1 MTPKAVLFDCDG
13 VLVDSE
19 RLTNAIVR
27 DDLAAAGL
35 EMTLDEV
42 MNAFVGGTMVGVAD
56 EARRMGADLPDDW
69 VPQFYKRLYAR
80 LAEGTP
86 LIAGVETVLDRL
98 DAAGIVYGVGS
109 NGSTEKMQTT
119 LGQHPTVW
127 NRVKDQLYSGQELG
141 CAKPDPGLYLHVAKA
156 LGVLPEAC
164 VVVEDSVNGCRAG
177 VAAGIRTL
185 GYAAH
190 GEGATLAATGAEVF
204 TDMVDLPGLIGL

>member
-1 MTPKAVLFDCDG
+1 MRPAAVLFDCDG

-19 RLTNAIVR
+19 RLTNAMIR

-42 MNAFVGGTMVGVAD
+42 MNAFVGGTMAGVAD
-56 EARRMGADLPDDW
+56 EARGMGADLPEDW
-69 VPQFYKRLYAR
+69 VAQFYKRLYAR

-86 LIAGVETVLDRL
+86 LIAGIEAVLDRL

-119 LGQHPTVW
+119 LGQHPGIWT
-127 NRVKDQLYSGQELG
+127 RVKDHLYSGQELG
-141 CAKPDPGLYLHVAKA
+141 CAKPDPGLYLHVARA
-156 LGVLPEAC
+156 LGAAPKAC

-190 GEGATLAATGAEVF
+190 GEDATLAATGAEVF
-204 TDMVDLPGLIGL
+204 SDMARLPALLGL